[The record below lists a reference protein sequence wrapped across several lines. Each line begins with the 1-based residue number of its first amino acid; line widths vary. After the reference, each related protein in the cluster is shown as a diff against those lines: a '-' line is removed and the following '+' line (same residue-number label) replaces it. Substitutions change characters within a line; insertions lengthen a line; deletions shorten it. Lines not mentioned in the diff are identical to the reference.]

1 MRRALLC
8 CALFTLAVTGCS
20 SSAATMGPYQ
30 PYPSQDYYPGPPA
43 ASDAGAATIAPAWPW
58 PTYPPQAPP
67 QTTPYPPVIFPSL
80 PINSYT
86 DTTYDSVSTFGLDVD
101 TASYTV
107 ARGYVSRGL
116 KPDTNSVRPEE
127 WVNYF
132 DQGYPDP
139 ETGTFAIY
147 ADGGRTPFLSP
158 GEVLVRIGVKAR
170 GAWHGAR
177 PPMALTFVVDVSGSM
192 EEGGRLEMV
201 KGALSLLASQLTAQ
215 DRVAI
220 VAFSTTARVVLG
232 STPGSDRQRILG
244 AIATLRPDA
253 TTNAEAGLRLG
264 YQLEREQFIKGGIN
278 RVVFA
283 TDGVANVGT
292 TSSSGILSELG
303 ANAASG
309 IQLVAVG
316 VGMGNYNDKLLE
328 ELADKGQGYYAY
340 VDSPAEAKRIF
351 VDELATTMQTIALNA
366 KAQVQFNPE
375 VVAGYRL
382 IGYEDRGMPDS
393 SFRNDAATGGAVS
406 AGHEVTALYALVLRR
421 PEWGMQQVATVGLR
435 WTDPS
440 TMRAQEIAQDVYFGD
455 LAADFRNTDSHFKL
469 ASLVAA
475 TAEVLRG
482 SPWIPNYRLSD
493 LRSAAAE
500 MRGWLPQSAEVAD
513 FMSMLDQLGKMGGW
527 QYDG

>member
-8 CALFTLAVTGCS
+8 CALLSLAVTACS
-20 SSAATMGPYQ
+20 SSASTPGPYW
-30 PYPSQDYYPGPPA
+30 PAPA
-43 ASDAGAATIAPAWPW
+43 ASVAPAPPYATPVPVQPAPPDYPW
-58 PTYPPQAPP
+58 PTPVS
-67 QTTPYPPVIFPSL
+67 TPHPPVVFPSL
-80 PINSYT
+80 GINPYT

-107 ARGYVSRGL
+107 ARAYVSRGL
-116 KPDTNSVRPEE
+116 KPDANSIRPEE

-132 DQGYPDP
+132 DQGYAAP

-147 ADGGRTPFLSP
+147 ADGGRTPFLSS
-158 GEVLVRIGVKAR
+158 GEVLVRIGVKAHN
-170 GAWHGAR
+170 AWSGTR

-201 KGALSLLASQLTAQ
+201 KGALSLLANQLTAS

-220 VAFSTTARVVLG
+220 VAFSTNARIVLHPTA
-232 STPGSDRQRILG
+232 GSDKQRILA

-253 TTNAEAGLRLG
+253 STNAEAGLRLG
-264 YQLEREQFIKGGIN
+264 YQLERLQFIKGGIN

-283 TDGVANVGT
+283 TDGVANVGLT
-292 TSSSGILSELG
+292 DSAGILSQLG
-303 ANAASG
+303 ADAASG

-351 VDELATTMQTIALNA
+351 VDELPTTMQTIALNA
-366 KAQVQFNPE
+366 KAQVEFNSQ

-393 SFRNDAATGGAVS
+393 SYRNDAATGGAVS
-406 AGHEVTALYALVLRR
+406 AGHEVTALYALVLRQ
-421 PEWGMQQVATVGLR
+421 PEWGMQRLATVGLR

-440 TMRAQEIAQDVYFGD
+440 TQRTQEIAQDVYLGD
-455 LAADFRNTDSHFKL
+455 LAWDFRDTDPHFKMS
-469 ASLVAA
+469 SLVAA

-493 LRSAAAE
+493 LRGAAAE
-500 MRGWLPQSAEVAD
+500 MKGWLPQSAEVSD
-513 FMSMLDQLGKMGGW
+513 FLSMLDQLGQMGGW
-527 QYDG
+527 PYDG